1 MNIPTI
7 LTNAL
12 ATAFVL
18 LAAAL
23 PSVAA
28 ESRPSENVLLL
39 NSYHPGFSWSDA
51 EEAGVIEQ
59 LRQKL
64 PAMDILI
71 EYLDAKRY
79 PEKSNLARMKR
90 FLIDKYHGKK
100 IDLIIALD
108 DAAVEILTDPH
119 TTLFPGVPIV
129 FAGITSFDKYAD
141 RGRKRI
147 TGVLET
153 QDIRNTIDTALR
165 LRPGTSEILAIS
177 DMTSSGISAQ
187 KALEAIVP
195 VYKGRVKIRFLPPC
209 TFEEA
214 QAAVTVLSTY
224 SIILLNSYTV
234 DSTGKALSTKD
245 STRLIVSAAKVPVY
259 GVHENRFGDGIVGG
273 HLLSG
278 REQGRKAARIGLR
291 ILAGENPDSIPIEKA
306 GTTVAMFDYKQME
319 RFDIPVSKLPEGS
332 IVINKPA
339 SVFTTHRKFAVTIT
353 AILILLVIMILLLAF
368 FSVRL
373 LQARTAL
380 RKKTEE
386 LDRIFS
392 LSLDLLSVASL
403 DGKFLRLN
411 PAWESTLGYSPD
423 ELEGRRFVDLVHPDD
438 VDATHKAVSELS
450 AGKNLIDFVN
460 RYRCKDGSYRWIEW
474 RATPYQGFFAYAAA
488 RDITERRQSEEKLRR
503 LSQAWNLAQKMGKI
517 GHWSYDVET
526 REPIW
531 SDQMFLV
538 LGFDPEKAVPD
549 YETFLETLHPE
560 DREKFDEAFQEALN
574 GTPYNIEARVIH
586 SGGTIHW
593 FNTQGFP
600 RADQDGNI
608 VKLFGTLQDITERK
622 QAEVALRFT
631 QYAIDKAS
639 DQAFWMTEDGGIF
652 YVNDAACRA
661 LGYSREELLKLSVPD
676 LDQSTSPE
684 AFAEHW
690 QNLRKRQSITFETMG
705 RTKDGRTFP
714 VEIRANFVVF
724 DGKEYNCA
732 FVTDISERKRMEQ
745 SLRENESFQRALLQ
759 AIPDR
764 IWLKDRSGVYLA
776 CNAMFERFFGAKEE
790 AIVGKTDYD
799 FVDQDLADF
808 FREHDRKAIDSGKPR
823 KNEEWITF
831 ADDGHRALLET
842 IKMPMIDDQGKLVGV
857 LGVARDITERKKTE
871 EEKIKL
877 RSQLQQAQKMQSVG
891 RLAGG
896 VAHDFNNMLGVIL
909 GYGELALEQTDPSQ
923 QVHAALREI
932 MKAARRST
940 EITSQLLAFARKQT
954 ISPKVLDINKTVA
967 GMTGMLRRFIGENI
981 DLAWLPGENV
991 WRVKIDPVQ
1000 IDQILANLCVNARDA
1015 IENVGKVTI
1024 ETGNV
1029 VFDESYCAHHL
1040 GFLPGEYVLLA
1051 VSDNGCGMDAE
1062 IAGNIFEPFFT
1073 TKESGKGTG
1082 LGLSTVYGIVK
1093 QNNGFINLYSEPG
1106 QGTTFKIYLPRQIT
1120 NAEYLPEK
1128 AEEEPAESGQETIL
1142 LVEDE
1147 LSILKMTKLMLESL
1161 GYQVVASSTPSEAI
1175 RLAQD
1180 YAGEI
1185 HLLVTDVIM
1194 PEMNGRDLAES
1205 IQSIHPNI
1213 KCLFMSGYTA
1223 NVIAHHGVLDEGVN
1237 FIPKP
1242 FSKEKLGTKVRETL
1256 DGDNT

>member
-1 MNIPTI
+1 MWI
-7 LTNAL
+7 
-12 ATAFVL
+12 
-18 LAAAL
+18 
-23 PSVAA
+23 
-28 ESRPSENVLLL
+28 
-39 NSYHPGFSWSDA
+39 
-51 EEAGVIEQ
+51 
-59 LRQKL
+59 
-64 PAMDILI
+64 
-71 EYLDAKRY
+71 
-79 PEKSNLARMKR
+79 
-90 FLIDKYHGKK
+90 K
-100 IDLIIALD
+100 IW
-108 DAAVEILTDPH
+108 P
-119 TTLFPGVPIV
+119 
-129 FAGITSFDKYAD
+129 
-141 RGRKRI
+141 
-147 TGVLET
+147 
-153 QDIRNTIDTALR
+153 
-165 LRPGTSEILAIS
+165 
-177 DMTSSGISAQ
+177 
-187 KALEAIVP
+187 
-195 VYKGRVKIRFLPPC
+195 
-209 TFEEA
+209 
-214 QAAVTVLSTY
+214 
-224 SIILLNSYTV
+224 
-234 DSTGKALSTKD
+234 
-245 STRLIVSAAKVPVY
+245 
-259 GVHENRFGDGIVGG
+259 
-273 HLLSG
+273 
-278 REQGRKAARIGLR
+278 
-291 ILAGENPDSIPIEKA
+291 
-306 GTTVAMFDYKQME
+306 
-319 RFDIPVSKLPEGS
+319 
-332 IVINKPA
+332 
-339 SVFTTHRKFAVTIT
+339 
-353 AILILLVIMILLLAF
+353 
-368 FSVRL
+368 
-373 LQARTAL
+373 
-380 RKKTEE
+380 
-386 LDRIFS
+386 
-392 LSLDLLSVASL
+392 
-403 DGKFLRLN
+403 
-411 PAWESTLGYSPD
+411 
-423 ELEGRRFVDLVHPDD
+423 
-438 VDATHKAVSELS
+438 
-450 AGKNLIDFVN
+450 
-460 RYRCKDGSYRWIEW
+460 
-474 RATPYQGFFAYAAA
+474 
-488 RDITERRQSEEKLRR
+488 
-503 LSQAWNLAQKMGKI
+503 
-517 GHWSYDVET
+517 
-526 REPIW
+526 
-531 SDQMFLV
+531 
-538 LGFDPEKAVPD
+538 
-549 YETFLETLHPE
+549 
-560 DREKFDEAFQEALN
+560 
-574 GTPYNIEARVIH
+574 
-586 SGGTIHW
+586 
-593 FNTQGFP
+593 
-600 RADQDGNI
+600 
-608 VKLFGTLQDITERK
+608 
-622 QAEVALRFT
+622 
-631 QYAIDKAS
+631 
-639 DQAFWMTEDGGIF
+639 
-652 YVNDAACRA
+652 
-661 LGYSREELLKLSVPD
+661 
-676 LDQSTSPE
+676 
-684 AFAEHW
+684 
-690 QNLRKRQSITFETMG
+690 
-705 RTKDGRTFP
+705 
-714 VEIRANFVVF
+714 
-724 DGKEYNCA
+724 
-732 FVTDISERKRMEQ
+732 
-745 SLRENESFQRALLQ
+745 
-759 AIPDR
+759 
-764 IWLKDRSGVYLA
+764 
-776 CNAMFERFFGAKEE
+776 
-790 AIVGKTDYD
+790 
-799 FVDQDLADF
+799 DF

-1062 IAGNIFEPFFT
+1062 IACNIFEPFFT

-1106 QGTTFKIYLPRQIT
+1106 QGTTFKIYLPRQMT

-1213 KCLFMSGYTA
+1213 KRLFMSGYTA